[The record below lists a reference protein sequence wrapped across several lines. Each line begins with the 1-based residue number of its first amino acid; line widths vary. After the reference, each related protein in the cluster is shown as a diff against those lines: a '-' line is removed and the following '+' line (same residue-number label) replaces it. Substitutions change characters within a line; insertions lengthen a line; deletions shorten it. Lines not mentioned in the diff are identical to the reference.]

1 MRKNLTARTVITVA
15 VILVCVFGIIG
26 FPKSA
31 GELVQNVKD
40 NIRLGLDLKGGS
52 HLVLQVQVQDAVK
65 AEADQT
71 VDRIKDDLNKQKISY
86 GEVIA
91 DFAGLGPE
99 DQSQVKDADKVE
111 ISIKGVPATQSS
123 AFRSLI
129 GERYGTWVLSVLN
142 STDYAMRLTPSELVA
157 LKRDTVERSVQTMGN
172 RIDQLGLAEKSVQQY
187 GQSGS
192 DYQVLVQLPGV
203 DDPARVKE
211 LIGTA
216 AKLEMVAVDAT
227 RGGPYASKE
236 AGLAKLGGVLPFNT
250 RLLRAKPRGRS
261 EGEEWFL
268 VGKTPVVTGREM
280 RNARA
285 GQGDRRWE
293 TGFTLSQEGGKR
305 FGRFTGDHIGDK
317 LAVALD
323 EQLVSVATIESKIE
337 DSGRI
342 TGLGSEE
349 EAVDLSRYLRSGS
362 LPAGVIYLEERSIG
376 PSLGADSI
384 HQGIVAGIAGLL
396 AVVTVML
403 VYYKRSGV
411 NAVLALILNTVV
423 LMAAL
428 SYFHAVLT
436 LPGIAGVILTI
447 GMAVDSNVL
456 IFERI
461 REELRSGKAV
471 IAAVDTGFAKAW
483 WTIVDTHVTTVVSC
497 AFLFLFGEGPV
508 RGFAVTLVIG
518 LIANVFTAVFV
529 SRVIFD
535 YELSGRRQL
544 RELSI

>member
-1 MRKNLTARTVITVA
+1 MRTNLRARTVVIVA
-15 VILVCVFGIIG
+15 TILICVFGIID
-26 FPKSA
+26 FPKSVA
-31 GELVQNVKD
+31 DLVRNVKD

-65 AEADQT
+65 ADADQT
-71 VDRIKDDLNKQKISY
+71 MERLQADLRKQGVTWASMDRNDPTRV
-86 GEVIA
+86 E
-91 DFAGLGPE
+91 
-99 DQSQVKDADKVE
+99 DADNVE
-111 ISIKGVPATQSS
+111 IYIKGVPVTQTS
-123 AFRSLI
+123 AFREMI
-129 GERYGTWVLSVLN
+129 NDRYPTYVLTAQN
-142 STDYAMRLTPSELVA
+142 STDYSMRLKPSELVA
-157 LKRDTVERSVQTMGN
+157 LKRDTVERTIQTISN
-172 RIDQLGLAEKSVQQY
+172 RINELGLTEPSVQQY
-187 GQSGS
+187 GRAGDQ
-192 DYQVLVQLPGV
+192 YQVLVQLPGV

-216 AKLEMVAVDAT
+216 AVLEITEVKD
-227 RGGPYASKE
+227 GPYPSRE
-236 AGLAKLGGVLPFNT
+236 AALSQHGGVLPLNT
-250 RLLRAKPRGRS
+250 KLAKAKPRGAQ
-261 EGEEWFL
+261 EGEEWYL
-268 VGKTPVVTGREM
+268 VGKTPVITGREM

-285 GQGDRRWE
+285 SQGDMRKWE
-293 TGFTLSQEGGKR
+293 TNFTLSPDGGKR
-305 FGRFTGDHIGDK
+305 FGRFTEANIGNK
-317 LAVALD
+317 LAVLLD
-323 EQLVSVATIESKIE
+323 NNIVNVAVIENKIE

-342 TGLGSEE
+342 EGLSSED

-362 LPAGVIYLEERSIG
+362 LPAGVQYLEERSIG

-384 HQGIVAGIAGLL
+384 HEGLVAGIAGLL
-396 AVVTVML
+396 AVIVVML

-411 NAVLALILNTVV
+411 NAVLALVLNTVI

-471 IAAVDTGFAKAW
+471 IAAVDTGFNKAW

-529 SRVIFD
+529 SRTIFD
-535 YELSGRRQL
+535 YELSGHRRM
-544 RELSI
+544 EALSI